1 MLFTGQYTSMGERQ
15 DRIGCSAR
23 NYVLIGAFVA
33 ATWLPMARMVI
44 HPAAARPLSENR
56 EMAAPP
62 KFGWRPAALKLFVY
76 NLRLYLRDNFGFR
89 PELIHGYH
97 LLKGRLL
104 GESSSPLVLFGKQD
118 WLFFAG
124 EHVVDYHRCVTPY
137 TDQELDS
144 MQRLF
149 EQERDWLA
157 QRGIKYL
164 LVFVPNNHT
173 LYPEFLPPGLSRIH
187 PESRLDQ
194 LAAHMRRNSTIVL
207 LDLRPALLEA
217 KQTMRVSR
225 RTDSHWTEYGA
236 FIGYQA
242 IMEKLCAWFPAM
254 RTPRIEDFTIVTR
267 TRPGGDLAEM
277 IDAEDEHPEES
288 IELIPRAPRRSVQTK
303 LRDTARVNGKLVPA
317 ILVAEVPEPGWPRAV
332 MLHDSSGGMHGL
344 MPFLSEDFSRIAFV
358 ATRRFQR
365 KVIESEKPDVVIR
378 QFTERFLMLDRENFL
393 DQDDAP

>member
-1 MLFTGQYTSMGERQ
+1 MGERQ
-15 DRIGCSAR
+15 NRTGRGAR
-23 NYVLIGAFVA
+23 NYVLIAAFVA
-33 ATWLPMARMVI
+33 ATWLPMAGMLFR
-44 HPAAARPLSENR
+44 PATPRPLSENR
-56 EMAAPP
+56 EMAPLP
-62 KFGWRPAALKLFVY
+62 KFGWRPAALKMFVFD
-76 NLRLYLRDNFGFR
+76 LKPYLRDNFGFR

-104 GESSSPLVLFGKQD
+104 GASSSPLVLFGKQG
-118 WLFFAG
+118 WLFYAG
-124 EHVVDYHRCVTPY
+124 EHTMDDYRCVTPY
-137 TDQELDS
+137 TDEELDG

-164 LVFVPNNHT
+164 LVFVPNNQT
-173 LYPEFLPPGLSRIH
+173 LYPEFLPDGLARMR

-194 LAAHMRRNSTIVL
+194 FAARMRKNSTVKL

-217 KQTMRVSR
+217 KQKMRVSR

-254 RTPRIEDFTIVTR
+254 RMPRIEDYTIVTR
-267 TRPGGDLAEM
+267 MRPGGDLAEM
-277 IDAEDEHPEES
+277 IDAEDQIQEES
-288 IELIPRAPRRSVQTK
+288 IELIPLAPRRAVQTK

-317 ILVAEVPEPGWPRAV
+317 IIVAEVPQPGLPRAV
-332 MLHDSSGGMHGL
+332 MLHDSSGGMRGL

-365 KVIESEKPDVVIR
+365 KVIEAEKPDVVIR